1 MSAGSV
7 PFKVMVSTPVSDM
20 VSTSTSSMESDS
32 TPPQVLRTSS
42 GRTLPVEL
50 RCMIYRLLFKDSVI
64 GLTWINDEPSW
75 NYRRPIAWQKMKAI
89 HARESGCGI
98 FFASKAS
105 QKESAAE
112 MYHAVTWHMRRI
124 HPKGLKFFQ
133 MKSFDR
139 CRFQQ
144 LSWNE
149 DVQPRHCR
157 KTTWMLKDMK
167 CLSFA
172 TKIREPLRLV
182 LPPHHMGYMT
192 LLAEIEIHLFEKWE
206 CDAEGALR
214 GRRVAMKCTVWCSYP
229 PYTLENGKIKVDDQR
244 NILWS
249 SRASPARSLKTA
261 LLANTGIVDFRR
273 R

>member
-172 TKIREPLRLV
+172 
-182 LPPHHMGYMT
+182 
-192 LLAEIEIHLFEKWE
+192 KWE
-206 CDAEGALR
+206 CVAEGALR